1 MKEQEPVF
9 DANFVDNSEV
19 IQCGS
24 CGKSLEE
31 NEADL
36 VEEINEVL
44 SNSDVNG
51 SKANALFSDA
61 LETDEK
67 LKELK
72 IIVKMH

>member
-1 MKEQEPVF
+1 VKEQEPVF
-9 DANFVDNSEV
+9 DANFVEY
-19 IQCGS
+19 
-24 CGKSLEE
+24 
-31 NEADL
+31 
-36 VEEINEVL
+36 
-44 SNSDVNG
+44 SDVNG